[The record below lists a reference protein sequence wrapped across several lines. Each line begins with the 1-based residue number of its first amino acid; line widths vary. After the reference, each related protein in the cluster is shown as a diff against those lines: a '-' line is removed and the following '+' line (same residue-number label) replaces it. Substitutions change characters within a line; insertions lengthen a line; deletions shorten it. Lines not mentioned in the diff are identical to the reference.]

1 MKDTVH
7 AAVHRSVHLFGEGK
21 FYGALRLRF
30 TRPLILGKGQTP
42 EWAGA
47 TPLRCH
53 GNRGGRSSPTSR
65 IRDSFGACFAGV
77 RSEIPEGADEEGKNY
92 SLHFAFCHLL
102 HPVMQVAARKKSGM
116 SDITNGKVTLEKR
129 LNRAGATPLFGSQ
142 SAQKYGGHSRP
153 PRRVPATRFARVNLP
168 TQEFVRQDV

>member
-7 AAVHRSVHLFGEGK
+7 PAVHRSVHLLGEGK
-21 FYGALRLRF
+21 PYGALWLRF
-30 TRPLILGKGQTP
+30 TRRLILDTGKTP

-65 IRDSFGACFAGV
+65 TRDSFVACFAGV
-77 RSEIPEGADEEGKNY
+77 RSEIPEGADEEGKNC

-102 HPVMQVAARKKSGM
+102 HPELQVAVRKRKG
-116 SDITNGKVTLEKR
+116 
-129 LNRAGATPLFGSQ
+129 
-142 SAQKYGGHSRP
+142 
-153 PRRVPATRFARVNLP
+153 
-168 TQEFVRQDV
+168 